1 MVQSPE
7 RRWLRLLVGYFL
19 FLGILVLAMTPV
31 YFYADPSHRPMVVR
45 LGGALFL
52 GAVLIHLRKLA
63 REWLDAQP
71 PSAFEAALHRA
82 PPGPRLAPLFGKLQD
97 EIRFSIK
104 SQQYFEHVLW
114 LRILRLL
121 AARTD
126 QRLAAAPVM
135 PGGRRLLRRGPSL
148 TTLRDLIAEIEERA

>member
-7 RRWLRLLVGYFL
+7 RRWLRLLVGHLL

-31 YFYADPSHRPMVVR
+31 YFYADPSHRPMAVR

-52 GAVLIHLRKLA
+52 GVVLIHLRKLA

-82 PPGPRLAPLFGKLQD
+82 PPEPRLAPLYGKLRD
-97 EIRFSIK
+97 EVRFSAR
-104 SQQYFEHVLW
+104 SQAYFEHVLW
-114 LRILRLL
+114 PRILRLRAL
-121 AARTD
+121 RAG
-126 QRLAAAPVM
+126 QPLAAAPVM
-135 PGGRRLLRRGPSL
+135 PRGRRLLRRGPSL
-148 TTLRDLIAEIEERA
+148 TALRGLIAEIEERP